1 MTGIPGDRHGRA
13 DLRHA
18 SHIRQIPREFENAT
32 VIGGA
37 MRWQALCRVIVPFAI
52 PGIFTVAILGLSF
65 C

>member
-1 MTGIPGDRHGRA
+1 
-13 DLRHA
+13 
-18 SHIRQIPREFENAT
+18 
-32 VIGGA
+32 